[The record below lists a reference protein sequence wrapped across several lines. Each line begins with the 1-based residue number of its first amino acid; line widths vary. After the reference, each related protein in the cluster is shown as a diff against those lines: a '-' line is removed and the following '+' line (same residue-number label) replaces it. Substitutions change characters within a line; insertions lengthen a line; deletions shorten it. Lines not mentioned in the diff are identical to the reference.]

1 MSVLATVVDWSALGQ
16 TVLAALLSGVGVAF
30 TFSLGILG
38 VARFTDGS
46 RELGL
51 LGTIAFGA
59 AGAVWHGRDRRRDR
73 LRRHRHDLG
82 LVPPEPERA

>member
-1 MSVLATVVDWSALGQ
+1 M
-16 TVLAALLSGVGVAF
+16 LAALLSGVGVAF

-51 LGTIAFGA
+51 LGTIA
-59 AGAVWHGRDRRRDR
+59 
-73 LRRHRHDLG
+73 LRRCLRVFGMARDAS
-82 LVPPEPERA
+82 RAIVFGVIVMTSS

>member
-46 RELGL
+46 RELGV
-51 LGTIAFGA
+51 LGTIAFGLLALFGMVATVA
-59 AGAVWHGRDRRRDR
+59 AIVFGVIVMTSG
-73 LRRHRHDLG
+73 
-82 LVPPEPERA
+82 

>member
-1 MSVLATVVDWSALGQ
+1 MSFIAQIVDWSALGQ

-51 LGTIAFGA
+51 LGQIAFGFLALTGMLATVA
-59 AGAVWHGRDRRRDR
+59 AIVFGVI
-73 LRRHRHDLG
+73 
-82 LVPPEPERA
+82 VMTS

>member
-16 TVLAALLSGVGVAF
+16 TVIAAVLSGVGVAF
-30 TFSLGILG
+30 TFSLGLLG

-51 LGTIAFGA
+51 LGMIGFGFLALFGMIATVGAIVFGVIVMTS
-59 AGAVWHGRDRRRDR
+59 G
-73 LRRHRHDLG
+73 
-82 LVPPEPERA
+82 

>member
-1 MSVLATVVDWSALGQ
+1 MSLLASIVDWDALGQ

-51 LGTIAFGA
+51 LCMIAFGFLALFGMIATVA
-59 AGAVWHGRDRRRDR
+59 AIVFGVI
-73 LRRHRHDLG
+73 
-82 LVPPEPERA
+82 VMTSS

>member
-1 MSVLATVVDWSALGQ
+1 MSFLATIVDWSALGQ

-51 LGTIAFGA
+51 LGSIAFGLLA
-59 AGAVWHGRDRRRDR
+59 LLGMLATVGAIVFG
-73 LRRHRHDLG
+73 
-82 LVPPEPERA
+82 VIVMTSS

>member
-1 MSVLATVVDWSALGQ
+1 MSLLASIVDWSALGQ

-51 LGTIAFGA
+51 FGQIAFGLIALLGMVATVA
-59 AGAVWHGRDRRRDR
+59 AIVFGVIVMTSG
-73 LRRHRHDLG
+73 
-82 LVPPEPERA
+82 

>member
-38 VARFTDGS
+38 VARFTDGTK
-46 RELGL
+46 E
-51 LGTIAFGA
+51 
-59 AGAVWHGRDRRRDR
+59 AGALAQIVF
-73 LRRHRHDLG
+73 G
-82 LVPPEPERA
+82 LIALFGMVATVAAIVFGVIVMTSG

>member
-1 MSVLATVVDWSALGQ
+1 M
-16 TVLAALLSGVGVAF
+16 LAALLSGVGVAF

-46 RELGL
+46 RELGM

-59 AGAVWHGRDRRRDR
+59 LALFGMIATVAAIVFG
-73 LRRHRHDLG
+73 
-82 LVPPEPERA
+82 VIVMTSS

>member
-1 MSVLATVVDWSALGQ
+1 MSLLASIVDWDALDQ
-16 TVLAALLSGVGVAF
+16 TVLAAVLSGVGVAF

-51 LGTIAFGA
+51 LGMIAFGFLALFGMIATVA
-59 AGAVWHGRDRRRDR
+59 AIVFGVIVMTSG
-73 LRRHRHDLG
+73 
-82 LVPPEPERA
+82 

>member
-1 MSVLATVVDWSALGQ
+1 MSILATVVDWSALGQ

-46 RELGL
+46 RELGV
-51 LGTIAFGA
+51 LGAIAFGLLALFGMVATVA
-59 AGAVWHGRDRRRDR
+59 AIVFGVIVMTSG
-73 LRRHRHDLG
+73 
-82 LVPPEPERA
+82 

>member
-51 LGTIAFGA
+51 LAQIAFGLIA
-59 AGAVWHGRDRRRDR
+59 LVGMVATVGAIVFGVIVMTS
-73 LRRHRHDLG
+73 G
-82 LVPPEPERA
+82 

>member
-1 MSVLATVVDWSALGQ
+1 MSFLATVVDWDALAQ

-46 RELGL
+46 RDAGL
-51 LGTIAFGA
+51 LGMIAFGLLALFGMLATVA
-59 AGAVWHGRDRRRDR
+59 AIVFGVIVMTSG
-73 LRRHRHDLG
+73 
-82 LVPPEPERA
+82 